1 MQRLLDYPPDSAG
14 GLMTPDRIE
23 LRPQETVADALAQ
36 LRRRAEDLPLVYE
49 VFLTERSGL
58 LVGECNLRDLLL
70 ADPAARLAT
79 IAREPPATVEPKA
92 RLRDVA
98 ATVAK
103 YNLVSLP
110 VVDERGV
117 LQGMVTVDDILARV
131 IDA

>member
-1 MQRLLDYPPDSAG
+1 MKIGLVVNPFASRVGEERLVTVREELAKAG
-14 GLMTPDRIE
+14 EI
-23 LRPQETVADALAQ
+23 
-36 LRRRAEDLPLVYE
+36 E

-98 ATVAK
+98 AAVAK